1 MNPATTLPT
10 SLDAWL
16 DYIEALHSKDIEL
29 GLQRVS
35 AVAQRLALSSQF
47 PIITVAGTNG
57 KGSTCA
63 MLAQIYQAAGYRVA
77 CYSSPHL
84 ISYQERIRINQQMIS
99 AADACAAFAAVEQAR
114 LDTPLTYF
122 EFGTLAAMWH
132 FQQQQVDVAV
142 LEIGMGGRLDAVN
155 IFEPDCSI
163 VTSIDLDHMEYLGD
177 TREAIGREKAGI
189 FRAHKPAI
197 CADHQPPQSL
207 LGYAAELSSQL
218 YLIDHQFSYQ
228 TQGQHWHFSSSLG
241 RYDDLPMPSLK
252 GQFQLDNASAV
263 MMALQ
268 LMQVRLPVEQQVIVQ
283 TLPNIVLAGRFQT
296 LRHKPQVIVDVAHN
310 PHAAKALASN
320 LAQPSQRID
329 EGGAGKTMA
338 VMAMLADKDIAQVVQ
353 ILSPHID
360 VWHIAALQHPRAASQ
375 AELLQAM
382 QAAQIQG
389 IQSHQNIEIAFQQ
402 AYKQAAENDRI
413 IVFGSF
419 FTVAAIMRIL
429 LD

>member
-1 MNPATTLPT
+1 LNPATTLPT

-16 DYIEALHSKDIEL
+16 EYIEALHSKDIEL

-207 LGYAAELSSQL
+207 LNYAAELSSEL

-228 TQGQHWHFSSSLG
+228 TQGQHWHFSSVLG
-241 RYDDLPMPSLK
+241 RFDDLPMPSLK

-263 MMALQ
+263 LMALQ
-268 LMQVRLPVEQQVIVQ
+268 VMQTSLPIQPQVIQ
-283 TLPNIVLAGRFQT
+283 QSLPNILLAGRFQV
-296 LRHKPQVIVDVAHN
+296 LRERPQVIVDVAHN

-320 LAQPSQRID
+320 LQETAVT
-329 EGGAGKTMA
+329 GKTIA
-338 VMAMLADKDIAQVVQ
+338 VMAMLADKDIAQVVA
-353 ILSPHID
+353 ILRPYMDS
-360 VWHIAALQHPRAASQ
+360 WHIAALQHARAATQ
-375 AELLQAM
+375 QELLQAL
-382 QAAQIQG
+382 QAAQIEA
-389 IQSHQNIEIAFQQ
+389 IQPHQNIAIAFQQ

>member
-16 DYIEALHSKDIEL
+16 EYIEALHSKDIEL

-63 MLAQIYQAAGYRVA
+63 MLAQIYQAAGYRVG

-99 AADACAAFAAVEQAR
+99 AADACAAFTAVEQAR

-207 LGYAAELSSQL
+207 LNYAAELSSQL

-228 TQGQHWHFSSSLG
+228 TQGQHWHFSSVLG
-241 RYDDLPMPSLK
+241 GFDDLPMPSLK

-263 MMALQ
+263 LMALQ
-268 LMQVRLPVEQQVIVQ
+268 VMQTSLPIQPQVIAQ
-283 TLPNIVLAGRFQT
+283 SLPNIVLAGRFQV
-296 LRHKPQVIVDVAHN
+296 LRERPQVIVDVAHN

-320 LAQPSQRID
+320 LQETAVT
-329 EGGAGKTMA
+329 GKTIA
-338 VMAMLADKDIAQVVQ
+338 VMAMLADKDIAQVVA
-353 ILSPHID
+353 ILRPYMDS
-360 VWHIAALQHPRAASQ
+360 WHIAALQHARAATQ
-375 AELLQAM
+375 QELLQAL
-382 QAAQIQG
+382 QAAQIEA
-389 IQSHQNIEIAFQQ
+389 IQPHQNIAIAFQQ